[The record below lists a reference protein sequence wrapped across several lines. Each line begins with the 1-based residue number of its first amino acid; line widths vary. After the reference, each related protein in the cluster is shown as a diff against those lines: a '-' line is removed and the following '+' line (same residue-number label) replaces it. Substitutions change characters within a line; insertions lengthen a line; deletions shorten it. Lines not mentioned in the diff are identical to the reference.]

1 MSRQLGRLVSA
12 RFTTAT
18 QRLDDG
24 HTTGSRRLDDVETR
38 YFGLVAE
45 SVSRKLR
52 GGAPLRIG
60 AGRASPAAKRRRWRC
75 LESCSLGAWPRVV
88 SVERRRVCD
97 REIPLSPVGVPVVSV
112 ERRRVCDRGTS
123 FPGRALRG
131 GIARRP
137 CRAGMG
143 VALTWWTQG
152 RPSMAAKN
160 SPSRL
165 VAAA

>member
-97 REIPLSPVGVPVVSV
+97 R
-112 ERRRVCDRGTS
+112 GTS